1 MLALKKV
8 VPVAKYLA
16 SISFDA
22 DSGEVALSNVQAV
35 IQYIS
40 ECPERYRAKLLKK
53 YGYFL
58 EEAIRQRS
66 LSVEYARGCDIDR
79 IKQIIPQQAQRVS
92 RVNVKENSELI
103 CGVRLSFGDFIWER
117 SVRSDLELIT
127 H

>member
-1 MLALKKV
+1 MLTLKKV
-8 VPVAKYLA
+8 VHIAKYLA

-22 DSGEVALSNVQAV
+22 SSGAIELSNVRAI

-40 ECPERYRAKLLKK
+40 KCPEQYQAKLLRK

-66 LSVEYARGCDIDR
+66 LNVEYAKGCDIER
-79 IKQIIPQQAQRVS
+79 IKQNIPQAMQQII
-92 RVNVKENSELI
+92 NLKENPELI
-103 CGVRLSFGDFIWER
+103 CGVRLSFGDFVWER

-127 H
+127 R